1 MKYASVTLLKKA
13 LKALK
18 QYYFLRAN
26 LEPHIARFR
35 TLVEK
40 SSTMTEQEK
49 KIMQEEIRV
58 NYSYDWFID
67 NNPDIIDRM
76 KLREREGFEKGIE
89 KGNEE
94 GFEKGIEKGI
104 VEGLQMSVI
113 GIIQAKF
120 PDIIQQVRSHVLEV
134 QDATLLSRLNIQI
147 VNASDSASVLALLQE
162 PRALGA

>member
-94 GFEKGIEKGI
+94 GFEKGI
-104 VEGLQMSVI
+104 VEGMQIMVI
-113 GIIQAKF
+113 ETIQAKF
-120 PDIIQQVRSHVLEV
+120 PEIIQQARLHVLEV
-134 QDATLLSRLNIQI
+134 RDVTLLSRLNIQI
-147 VNASDSASVLALLQE
+147 MNAADPASVLALLQAS
-162 PRALGA
+162 RTCGA